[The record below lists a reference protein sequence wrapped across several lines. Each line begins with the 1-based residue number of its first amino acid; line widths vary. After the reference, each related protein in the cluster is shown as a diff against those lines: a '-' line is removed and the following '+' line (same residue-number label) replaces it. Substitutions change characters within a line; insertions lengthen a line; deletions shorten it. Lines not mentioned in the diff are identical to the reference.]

1 MSSRQALGAALR
13 DFYANSWRLVAV
25 NAALGASLVAVGLAV
40 AAVRAALVLLVLAGP
55 HVAAV
60 AHSAIV
66 LQRTGSLTSH
76 DALEG
81 LQLHWRRGLV
91 LGAGGA
97 ALLLL
102 GVVAIGTYARHG
114 VWVLAFAAT
123 DVLVAVGIIGLFVA
137 LLSIAEPDR
146 PLREAGRHALE
157 LVVRRPG
164 ATLGF
169 GVALLVLNVAGLAA
183 AVMPFLTLTVVYSF
197 VAAAHFALPRPE
209 ELV

>member
-25 NAALGASLVAVGLAV
+25 NAMLGASLVAVGLAV
-40 AAVRAALVLLVLAGP
+40 AAVRAALVLVVLAGP
-55 HVAAV
+55 LVAAV

-66 LQRTGSLTSH
+66 LQRTGSLTIR
-76 DALEG
+76 DALDG
-81 LQLHWRRGLV
+81 LRLHWRRGLV

-102 GVVAIGTYARHG
+102 GVVAVGTYARHG

-123 DVLVAVGIIGLFVA
+123 DVLVAVAIVGLFVA
-137 LLSIAEPDR
+137 LLAIAEPDR
-146 PLREAGRHALE
+146 PLRDAGRRALD
-157 LVVRRPG
+157 LALRRPG
-164 ATLGF
+164 ATLGL
-169 GVALLVLNVAGLAA
+169 GAALLVLNVAGLAA
-183 AVMPFLTLTVVYSF
+183 AVMPFLTLTVAYSF